1 MRERGKERGRRK
13 HEGGDTEGGDK
24 QREVW
29 GGGDDEEGG
38 WRGGTGG
45 EEHTV
50 RNKVNKRARDEKS
63 EG

>member
-13 HEGGDTEGGDK
+13 QEGGDTEGGDK
-24 QREVW
+24 QGEVW
-29 GGGDDEEGG
+29 GGDDEEGG

-45 EEHTV
+45 EEHTG